1 MAPGRPPRVTAGARL
16 KLIARYRDEETVIE
30 IERYDG
36 RYRVKL
42 GDRLVVADLVAA
54 GGFRSLRLEDGT
66 QFALAHHRV
75 GTTHQVTIG
84 ASRLDVDII
93 DPLTVRRKS
102 GDDHLGDSGIIKALM
117 PGRIARVLVEKGDQV
132 LRGAGLLVLE
142 AMKMENEIPAPA
154 DGVIDEIFVKPGDT
168 VEGGADLVHLTAVI
182 GSS

>member
-1 MAPGRPPRVTAGARL
+1 MAPGRPSRITAGARL
-16 KLIARYRDEETVIE
+16 KLIARYRDDETVIE
-30 IERYDG
+30 IERHDG

-42 GDRLVVADLVAA
+42 GDRWVVADLIAA
-54 GGFRSLRLEDGT
+54 GGLRSLRLEDGT
-66 QFALAHHRV
+66 QFALSHHRV
-75 GTTHQVTIG
+75 GTTHQITIG

-117 PGRIARVLVEKGDQV
+117 PGRIARVLVEKGEQV
-132 LRGAGLLVLE
+132 SRGTGLLVLE

-168 VEGGADLVHLTAVI
+168 VEGGADLVHLKAT
-182 GSS
+182 